1 MTHAITLF
9 LALTLTLAA
18 LAVLYVTG
26 VIHVFRSPP
35 VSQRA
40 LVLVPLLTPFI
51 AWRTGARVLPIAMAV
66 LAVAYVVM
74 FVWPHTS

>member
-18 LAVLYVTG
+18 LAVLYVAG
-26 VIHVFRSPP
+26 VVRVFRSPP
-35 VSQRA
+35 VAQRA

-51 AWRTGARVLPIAMAV
+51 AWRTGARALPIAMAV
-66 LAVAYVVM
+66 LGVTYVVL
-74 FVWPHTS
+74 FVWPH